1 MGCGAQGSKR
11 LEEAEVLTNQLRSTL
26 KKKEVEIE
34 RLESQDAASAR
45 EVESILKELE
55 DAKRSRIDAED
66 KVAKVLAEDA
76 TLREELERFEANA
89 SAEASRSSRL
99 DGHCSVLEVESRTL
113 RDELAS
119 SSNVH
124 DDLQQATEQLRR
136 ELAAKDQ
143 QLAQLQSQLQRLSD
157 ESQDFQA
164 QRDYAL
170 SELKAA
176 NQVAEALKSTST
188 VLDKRRKPR
197 RSKPNNDV
205 NNEDV
210 QEGPQGVI
218 AAAPELAEKD
228 PRDVFDPANR
238 LAVKALEDHAAVS
251 SATTASPL
259 VLGAAPEL
267 PWADTPDVN
276 ASKAFGSFPCD
287 AGDAVLYVEESQS
300 PKEQPKELQD
310 ISETPKIF
318 SDPSAKVFQFDFSV
332 FDFLKHEALRT
343 PPDSPLEG
351 GAESAAFPFRSD
363 ADTGGL
369 RLGAVEA
376 APLQLPERNGL
387 QAETNNIWSDA
398 RWSTRV

>member
-1 MGCGAQGSKR
+1 MTWPGSLQSPCFLSQPQRSAKWKDLAWTPVTKR
-11 LEEAEVLTNQLRSTL
+11 IGYQSSLQVKVQKQEKHLNQRVLPQR
-26 KKKEVEIE
+26 VEKSE
-34 RLESQDAASAR
+34 R
-45 EVESILKELE
+45 VESVQK
-55 DAKRSRIDAED
+55 DAQKVTEHIFSKFRI
-66 KVAKVLAEDA
+66 
-76 TLREELERFEANA
+76 
-89 SAEASRSSRL
+89 
-99 DGHCSVLEVESRTL
+99 
-113 RDELAS
+113 
-119 SSNVH
+119 
-124 DDLQQATEQLRR
+124 QL
-136 ELAAKDQ
+136 
-143 QLAQLQSQLQRLSD
+143 
-157 ESQDFQA
+157 
-164 QRDYAL
+164 
-170 SELKAA
+170 
-176 NQVAEALKSTST
+176 
-188 VLDKRRKPR
+188 
-197 RSKPNNDV
+197 SKPNNDV

-238 LAVKALEDHAAVS
+238 LTVKALEDHAAVS

-259 VLGAAPEL
+259 VLGASAPEL

-287 AGDAVLYVEESQS
+287 AGDAVLDVEESQP

-343 PPDSPLEG
+343 PPDSPLE
-351 GAESAAFPFRSD
+351 AKTKLEDFVHLRSD

-387 QAETNNIWSDA
+387 QVLWG
-398 RWSTRV
+398 

>member
-1 MGCGAQGSKR
+1 MI
-11 LEEAEVLTNQLRSTL
+11 LESAPSISRSPEAEVLTNQLRSTL

-197 RSKPNNDV
+197 RC
-205 NNEDV
+205 
-210 QEGPQGVI
+210 Q
-218 AAAPELAEKD
+218 AW
-228 PRDVFDPANR
+228 RRR
-238 LAVKALEDHAAVS
+238 LYPCGFCISSRAKRSHLSLFVKR
-251 SATTASPL
+251 
-259 VLGAAPEL
+259 
-267 PWADTPDVN
+267 
-276 ASKAFGSFPCD
+276 F
-287 AGDAVLYVEESQS
+287 
-300 PKEQPKELQD
+300 
-310 ISETPKIF
+310 
-318 SDPSAKVFQFDFSV
+318 
-332 FDFLKHEALRT
+332 
-343 PPDSPLEG
+343 
-351 GAESAAFPFRSD
+351 
-363 ADTGGL
+363 GL
-369 RLGAVEA
+369 RMFADVLLMLACFG
-376 APLQLPERNGL
+376 
-387 QAETNNIWSDA
+387 
-398 RWSTRV
+398 